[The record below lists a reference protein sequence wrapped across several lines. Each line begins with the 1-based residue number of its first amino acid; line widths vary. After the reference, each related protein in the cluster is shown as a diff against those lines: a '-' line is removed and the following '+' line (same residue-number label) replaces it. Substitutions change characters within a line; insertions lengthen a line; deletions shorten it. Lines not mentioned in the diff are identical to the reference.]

1 MIMVSKKRLKF
12 WAKQIE
18 IIHIIITILTIASVI
33 IIFTYE
39 KLKIIAAFYL
49 IALYIVQQ
57 LYGLC
62 PLTRLKNILL
72 RLARIDPKKRK
83 FVPRFFSKYFHIN
96 IPEWLSKFAILLF
109 FILGLFVVI
118 KHFICG

>member
-49 IALYIVQQ
+49 IALYIV
-57 LYGLC
+57 
-62 PLTRLKNILL
+62 
-72 RLARIDPKKRK
+72 
-83 FVPRFFSKYFHIN
+83 
-96 IPEWLSKFAILLF
+96 
-109 FILGLFVVI
+109 
-118 KHFICG
+118 